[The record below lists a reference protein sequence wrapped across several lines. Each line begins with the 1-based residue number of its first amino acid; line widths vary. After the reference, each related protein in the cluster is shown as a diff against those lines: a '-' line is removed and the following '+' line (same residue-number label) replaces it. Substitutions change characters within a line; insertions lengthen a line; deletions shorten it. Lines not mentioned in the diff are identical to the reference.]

1 MDRGSLELL
10 LGQGLSIEKIAERFG
25 KHPSTVSY
33 WLAKHGLKAV
43 NREKHAARG
52 GIERERLEALVEAG
66 MTIAQ
71 IARECGV
78 SNATV
83 RHWLGRHGLR
93 TRNAS
98 NVSAGRGVRAAKEA
112 GLLTARMSCARHGEA
127 EFVLEDAVITGASA
141 AGPRRSCEGAAR

>member
-52 GIERERLEALVEAG
+52 GIERE
-66 MTIAQ
+66 AQ
-71 IARECGV
+71 IVMLKSR
-78 SNATV
+78 
-83 RHWLGRHGLR
+83 
-93 TRNAS
+93 
-98 NVSAGRGVRAAKEA
+98 AG
-112 GLLTARMSCARHGEA
+112 S
-127 EFVLEDAVITGASA
+127 
-141 AGPRRSCEGAAR
+141 RRCR